1 MPPYIES
8 WDRGEKRVQKV
19 LVAGATGYLGRFVVK
34 ELRSRGYYVRILARD
49 PSKLDQ
55 TGHFLQPVLSDD
67 FDELFHG
74 EVTRPETLE
83 GLCEEIDVVFSS
95 IGITRQK
102 DRLTFRDVDYQG
114 NINILDNALQHHVK
128 KFIYISVFNAHLYEH
143 IAIIKAHE
151 DFVKALKESGM
162 DYVIVRPTG
171 YFSDMSEFLR
181 MAQQGRIYL
190 VGTGENRLNPIHGAD
205 LAIVC
210 ADAFTGQ
217 EHDISVGGPVT
228 YSVNEIAE
236 LAFLTMGKKLK
247 ITRIPAAL
255 ARFAISVVRPFSK
268 QTADLLDFFVTAGEN
283 SGVAPETGSHTLKN
297 YYDELARKWAAEQK
311 AATMK

>member
-1 MPPYIES
+1 
-8 WDRGEKRVQKV
+8 VQKV

-34 ELRSRGYYVRILARD
+34 ELRSRGYNVRILARD

-55 TGHFLQPVLSDD
+55 TGPFMQPALNND

-83 GLCEEIDVVFSS
+83 GLCEGTDIVFSS

-114 NINILDNALQHHVK
+114 NINILDNALKHHVK

-151 DFVKALKESGM
+151 DFVRALKESGM
-162 DYVIVRPTG
+162 DYVVIRPTG

-190 VGTGENRLNPIHGAD
+190 VGTGENRMNPIHGAD

-217 EHDISVGGPVT
+217 EHEIFVGGPVT
-228 YSVNEIAE
+228 YSMNEIAG
-236 LAFLTMGKKLK
+236 LAFLTMGKDPR

-255 ARFAISVVRPFSK
+255 ARFAVSAVRPFNK
-268 QTADLLDFFVTAGEN
+268 QTADLLEFFVTAGEN

-297 YYDELARKWAAEQK
+297 YYDELTRKWAEEQK
-311 AATMK
+311 AVATR

>member
-1 MPPYIES
+1 M
-8 WDRGEKRVQKV
+8 QKV

-49 PSKLDQ
+49 PSKLDR
-55 TGHFLQPVLSDD
+55 TGPFLQPALNND
-67 FDELFHG
+67 FDELFRG

-83 GLCEEIDVVFSS
+83 GLCEGIDIVFSS

-102 DRLTFRDVDYQG
+102 DRLTYYDVDYQG
-114 NINILDNALQHHVK
+114 NINILDNALKHHVK

-151 DFVKALKESGM
+151 DFVRGLEESGM
-162 DYVIVRPTG
+162 DSVIIRPTG

-210 ADAFTGQ
+210 VNAFTGQ
-217 EHDISVGGPVT
+217 EHEISVGGPVT
-228 YSVNEIAE
+228 YSMNEIAE
-236 LAFLTMGKKLK
+236 LALLTMGKNSR
-247 ITRIPAAL
+247 ITRIPASL
-255 ARFAISVVRPFSK
+255 ARLAVSAVRPFNK
-268 QTADLLDFFVTAGEN
+268 QTADLLEFFVTAGEN

-297 YYDELARKWAAEQK
+297 YYDELARMWAVEQK
-311 AATMK
+311 ADTMK